1 MKGQLS
7 GHCTIHVNKMVF
19 YFKKN
24 QTLFWRFQR
33 AKQICISLSKA
44 RRKRLLTAND
54 WKLLMKFA
62 KDTKECYDDRLSSSG
77 IWFYLDAKHFIYKT
91 NPMDQVKA
99 PKCLVWRKKNEGLFK
114 GCT

>member
-1 MKGQLS
+1 M
-7 GHCTIHVNKMVF
+7 HVNKMVF
-19 YFKKN
+19 SFKKN

-33 AKQICISLSKA
+33 SWQDCTQSAKQTCISLSKA

-54 WKLLMKFA
+54 WKLRMKFA
-62 KDTKECYDDRLSSSG
+62 KDTKEYYDNGLSSSG

-99 PKCLVWRKKNEGLFK
+99 PKCLVWRKKNEDLFK